1 MTSKSNNSGFLFAD
15 IVNKFMTNE
24 DKYVDGYE
32 ARVVNM
38 FIRKEDGVIT
48 VKNPTA
54 KIVMVITPKEDD
66 SDDSFEF
73 QMRFANATTYT
84 RLMAV
89 KEMLHWDS
97 FNVIFEG
104 GIPFLITN
112 KQIRVTLNSG
122 LLYSKT
128 ELEEMTTQGGGSNIK
143 K

>member
-15 IVNKFMTNE
+15 IVNKFIINE
-24 DKYVDGYE
+24 DKYIDGYE

-38 FIRKEDGVIT
+38 FIRKEDGIIT
-48 VKNPTA
+48 VRNPTA

-66 SDDSFEF
+66 GFEF

-89 KEMLHWDS
+89 KEMLQWDG

-104 GIPFLITN
+104 GIPFLLTN

-128 ELEEMTTQGGGSNIK
+128 ELEEMSNQ
-143 K
+143 

>member
-15 IVNKFMTNE
+15 IVNKFMTSE
-24 DKYVDGYE
+24 GKYVDGYE

-38 FIRKEDGVIT
+38 FIRKENGIIT

-54 KIVMVITPKEDD
+54 KIVMVITPKE
-66 SDDSFEF
+66 DDSFEF

-89 KEMLHWDS
+89 KEMLQWDG

-104 GIPFLITN
+104 GIPFLLTN

-128 ELEEMTTQGGGSNIK
+128 ELEEMTNQ
-143 K
+143 

>member
-15 IVNKFMTNE
+15 IVNKFMTSE

-38 FIRKEDGVIT
+38 FIRKENGIIT

-54 KIVMVITPKEDD
+54 KIVMVITPKE
-66 SDDSFEF
+66 DDSFEF

-89 KEMLHWDS
+89 KEMLHWDG

-104 GIPFLITN
+104 GIPFLLTN

-128 ELEEMTTQGGGSNIK
+128 ELEEMSNQ
-143 K
+143 

>member
-1 MTSKSNNSGFLFAD
+1 MTSKSKSNNSGFLFAD

-66 SDDSFEF
+66 SFEF

-89 KEMLHWDS
+89 KELLQWDG

-104 GIPFLITN
+104 GIPFLLTN

-128 ELEEMTTQGGGSNIK
+128 ELEEMSNQ
-143 K
+143 

>member
-1 MTSKSNNSGFLFAD
+1 MTSKSKSNNSGFLFAD

-66 SDDSFEF
+66 SFEF

-89 KEMLHWDS
+89 KEMLQWDG

-104 GIPFLITN
+104 GIPFLLTN

-128 ELEEMTTQGGGSNIK
+128 ELEEMSNQ
-143 K
+143 